1 MAEDNGVTLA
11 HIQRLSDERAATL
24 RRAQSKIKDYR
35 HQAAELARERDAALR
50 ERDEARAAAAQAVK
64 DLDPGPFK
72 AEVDRLRAQIA
83 ESEHRAV
90 FEREAR
96 ARGADDATVPLLY
109 QLANYRAEGAP
120 DPRAIGSLLD
130 GLRDAPGTGRMFGVA
145 QAPPAA
151 GSGQGARQALPG
163 KYVVT
168 QEQLRDGKWC
178 MDHMQEMRE
187 ARSNGTFV
195 VLES

>member
-1 MAEDNGVTLA
+1 MADDNGVTLA

-35 HQAAELARERDAALR
+35 HQAAELAKERDAALR
-50 ERDEARAAAAQAVK
+50 ERDEARAAAAQALRE
-64 DLDPGPFK
+64 LDPSPYK
-72 AEVDRLRAQIA
+72 LELDRLRAQVA
-83 ESEHRAV
+83 EGEHRAV

-96 ARGADDATVPLLY
+96 ARGADDSTVDLVYKLSGY
-109 QLANYRAEGAP
+109 KAEGTP
-120 DPRAIGSLLD
+120 DPKAIGSLLD
-130 GLRDAPGTGRMFGVA
+130 GLRDAPGTGRMFAVA
-145 QAPPAA
+145 QATPAA

-168 QEQLRDGKWC
+168 QAQLRDGAWC
-178 MDHMQEMRE
+178 MEHMSEMRE

-195 VLES
+195 VLEE